1 MPKLEELLR
10 LVNESSS
17 RTARIQALAAKMDT
31 HTLDDYDANLLSAHL
46 ESAKVFPTKDPKQE
60 KGSILAFASAD
71 IGGCFA
77 VNGIK
82 IVEGKEGPFVAMPN
96 QMGKDKQRRDICFPT
111 TSAMREALNTVVMDA
126 YRDVLEQQATRA
138 AQAVERLSER
148 SAAKPSL
155 HGALQDAKR
164 EAAARP
170 APDTQ
175 RTADKGER

>member
-1 MPKLEELLR
+1 MSNEVNKTERDQTIKLD
-10 LVNESSS
+10 VS
-17 RTARIQALAAKMDT
+17 ARV
-31 HTLDDYDANLLSAHL
+31 Y
-46 ESAKVFPTKDPKQE
+46 PTKEPKHE

-77 VNGIK
+77 VTGIK
-82 IVEGKEGPFVAMPN
+82 IVEGKDGPFVAMPN
-96 QMGKDKQRRDICFPT
+96 QMGKDKKHHDICFPT

-155 HGALQDAKR
+155 RDTLQNAMK
-164 EAAARP
+164 EVSARP
-170 APDTQ
+170 PQMGQ
-175 RTADKGER
+175 RTAEQGAR

>member
-1 MPKLEELLR
+1 MSNEVNKTERDQTLKLD
-10 LVNESSS
+10 V
-17 RTARIQALAAKMDT
+17 T
-31 HTLDDYDANLLSAHL
+31 
-46 ESAKVFPTKDPKQE
+46 AKVFPVKDPKME

-77 VNGIK
+77 VTGIK

-155 HGALQDAKR
+155 HGALQEAKR

-170 APDTQ
+170 TPDTQ